1 MQALNLVLEQPC
13 LLRIQTGVF
22 CWQSPHGIFPI
33 CELKLMF
40 IAVMHENSK
49 LKHVECV
56 KKYSNNWKK
65 DNLLYFNNNFEY
77 LFFPF

>member
-1 MQALNLVLEQPC
+1 
-13 LLRIQTGVF
+13 
-22 CWQSPHGIFPI
+22 
-33 CELKLMF
+33 
-40 IAVMHENSK
+40 MHENSK

-77 LFFPF
+77 LFFPFLYHKKLPTYWIFILFFKPLYRLMTVFILLSSL

>member
-1 MQALNLVLEQPC
+1 
-13 LLRIQTGVF
+13 
-22 CWQSPHGIFPI
+22 
-33 CELKLMF
+33 
-40 IAVMHENSK
+40 MHENSK

-77 LFFPF
+77 LFFPFLYHTN